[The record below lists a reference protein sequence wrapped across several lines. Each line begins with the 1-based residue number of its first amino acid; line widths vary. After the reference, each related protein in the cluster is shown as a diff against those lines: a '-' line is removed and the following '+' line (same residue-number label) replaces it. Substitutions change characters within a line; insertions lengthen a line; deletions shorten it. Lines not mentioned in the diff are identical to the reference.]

1 MIIEYHIKNKN
12 KQVCL
17 TWFTFQFCI
26 FFTSGLAH
34 LLEHTI
40 FHASELFPT
49 EGFSQFLRFERK
61 HQTRLRSWRW
71 RIIFLIYG
79 SMRGGSSNAFT
90 ASTYTNFHFDVP
102 KEHFLDALDRWNTN
116 SGWSQSLHALF
127 GCHHILQHLKNNVL
141 DKLYCSPNLSSFSWT
156 ENIQT
161 RPLSK
166 KTFFFDKIVIFE
178 IDIFRFVS
186 FFICPVFHEKTVE
199 SEVSGGR
206 S

>member
-1 MIIEYHIKNKN
+1 MTGKTASSSGRVYFLLSWMIIDYHIKTRNMFHLLMI
-12 KQVCL
+12 QCSDQYIQL
-17 TWFTFQFCI
+17 SI

-49 EGFSQFLRFERK
+49 EGFSQFLRFDRN

-71 RIIFLIYG
+71 RIIFFIYG

-116 SGWSQSLHALF
+116 FQFDVPKKHFLDAL
-127 GCHHILQHLKNNVL
+127 
-141 DKLYCSPNLSSFSWT
+141 D
-156 ENIQT
+156 
-161 RPLSK
+161 R
-166 KTFFFDKIVIFE
+166 
-178 IDIFRFVS
+178 
-186 FFICPVFHEKTVE
+186 
-199 SEVSGGR
+199 
-206 S
+206 